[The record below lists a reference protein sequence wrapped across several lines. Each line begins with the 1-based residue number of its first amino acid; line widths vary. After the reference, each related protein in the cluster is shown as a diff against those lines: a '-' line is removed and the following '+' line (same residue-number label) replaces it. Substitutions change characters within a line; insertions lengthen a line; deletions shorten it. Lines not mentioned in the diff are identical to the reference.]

1 MDGNVVLDIVHHL
14 DDDAVALPGDYLGA
28 GELAVHRRDGAGG
41 AQPCHILNRHLPHMI
56 ETADNR
62 HVNSRRFSKTSFI
75 DGRTDRQELAKALHK
90 KTRSNIGETRCFFIK
105 KRNRHPS

>member
-41 AQPCHILNRHLPHMI
+41 AQPRHILHRHLPHMI

-75 DGRTDRQELAKALHK
+75 DGRTDHQELAEALLHK
-90 KTRSNIGETRCFFIK
+90 KTRSSTGETRCFFIK
-105 KRNRHPS
+105 KRNI

>member
-1 MDGNVVLDIVHHL
+1 VDGNVVLDIVHHL
-14 DDDAVALPGDYLGA
+14 DDDAIALPGDYLGA

-105 KRNRHPS
+105 KRNI